1 MESRGGCAPL
11 RAATLLLTLLTL
23 LALLLPAARASA
35 LGSIVQGAD
44 PAGDVA
50 AGEAAADL
58 RGHLWNARNWDS
70 SDPAVAG
77 IELSVRQQG
86 AGWLDTVTFV
96 DADRDGTADLR
107 ITAAGSGN
115 GNVFVQFS
123 RPVAVNSSGCYQ
135 PGINN
140 AMTAYADVVS
150 QTISGSD
157 RRISVHL
164 PRALFNDAALD
175 SLQDSWAAAPRVVT
189 VGGELPPDGSGA
201 ARDWVPNS
209 AGGDP
214 ADCGSFMLA
223 RMDDGADRGQVD
235 GTAGVQHLIDGA
247 GDNGAAGDAD
257 LAGADISVWQGAQPV
272 VDPTAVGNA
281 DTSTVATYPADATI
295 TLAAAAGAASP
306 RATLAMYGYWYDS
319 GSPTAPIGAIQIR
332 PLSATRVLVDYFRTT
347 SGTALASGTGCAL
360 APSAGDRIRT
370 AVLAVRGGTTI
381 EIPLDPALGT
391 FDGVNESSSDAGPFA
406 WRYALWGAGDTPD
419 YVPDT
424 IGEGLGTGAACS
436 GVRVN
441 TAELPLARRVGPKA
455 ALSVSPTTVPRT
467 TQATLNAGASTG
479 TSTGRRY
486 RFAAAG
492 AAFSAIGS
500 TSTATFTPAANA
512 TTGSRVGRVLVRDDD
527 GAVDMASATYSVAN
541 ALPTATVSGL
551 DGLTVPTDGSPAEL
565 VLPAGGAPTTFR
577 LAATNG
583 SDPEGKALTYAWTLR
598 KANDPATVSS
608 GSGST
613 FTTPPFTRGQA
624 QRIYSLQLQVTDA
637 DGGSQQVYATLKLV
651 DGPEATIVSSSPSV
665 VYPGTNVTLIAKT
678 SGIGERSPFQYAW
691 NTGSGWSSYSG
702 QASVTVSYPAS
713 GTKNVRVRVR
723 DAGGAVAESADYP
736 VIVTPPGQVPPTA
749 VLAATVGGQAAPPA
763 QPRSADDV
771 VRFDAAGSRLN
782 GPDAAPTEYRFDFGD
797 GSTKVSATPVVE
809 HTYAGSGPYRATVVI
824 RDTRSGAVN
833 DSPAAAVNL
842 TVRAGSSDA
851 NAPRGAIV
859 RTAPA
864 SGPIFATRPVTL
876 AVDGLVLAGAGAAT
890 YAWDLDGDGSFE
902 TDTASTPQVMTSY
915 DDAGARSVRVRVTDA
930 QGRRAVLGP
939 LRLDVRAAPSK
950 VPTVVLKAPAS
961 VRLDGSGVDVALDAT
976 GSTGNEDDPTLSY
989 AFDLDGDGTYETAT
1003 GTNPKATARLG
1014 RRGAVTLGVRVTD
1027 PYGLTAEARREV
1039 LVRTAEDE
1047 VPGCAGNAIVRTI
1060 ALGPIKARACFARID
1075 RGSAGPLWI
1084 AFGDA
1089 ELNGI
1094 RITGASGSTR
1104 TEREFPDCSTEAC
1117 QAAERAF
1124 NAKDSTASI
1133 ALDTAAAK
1141 LWSSRPLALKL
1152 EGQDVE
1158 LPLGLAPLDIDLPF
1172 GKTSDGFLIKV
1183 GPSTTLL
1190 GLPVEGEAEV
1200 RFPAEGRTTV
1210 RVQVGLSFL
1219 TDGLTTGVTVEAV
1232 QGEGTRL
1239 DDLNF
1244 ALSTTMLGTVIKLK
1258 KLAFHYNRTARL
1270 FEGAAAMTLPFE
1282 RPFDIAIAL
1291 RVKDN
1296 RLLSIYGE
1304 ATGLNRHLGKGVFL
1318 QGVRAGYG
1326 DDPKRLLGGIQ
1337 LSAGPRVKLP
1347 WKKADDPG
1355 MAILLVDGNFGMQL
1369 PLDGKPAIF
1378 GLSGKATLGGV
1389 LPLAESQVLVSQNG
1403 LVAARGQVGGDYSVG
1418 YFQVTID
1425 GWIAERAFNAEGDA
1439 SIGLIIA
1446 KKRVE
1451 LAGGTA
1457 VVSST
1462 GWAACGRIPVINVGG
1477 GLGQRWGESLA
1488 TFDGCDLGE
1497 YRTARPADLPSSLD
1511 DIVRPGDLA
1520 ALQRA
1525 AVLGVAPTSA
1535 LLRPLSGRRA
1545 RQASRGERIVVP
1557 RGAEQVSLQ
1566 LEGEAGVPEAKI
1578 VTAGGQVLVDT
1589 ATGDQLEASHLVLHD
1604 APARRTSVLLKDPPA
1619 GDLYVVEAASAPV
1632 ARVRSAFAQTRQR
1645 VRARVVRRGD
1655 RQLVRWSVRP
1665 ALRPGQVLELSERV
1679 DGPAGAEAEGGS
1691 PIVQTTRSSGE
1702 QAFTPLR
1709 SAERG
1714 RSILAGVRT
1723 NGLVREVTTVARYRT
1738 PAVRPPAPTAVR
1750 LLRRDRTVRVRWS
1763 GARPSAGWTVVLRA
1777 STGQALTLSGSS
1789 RSARLADV
1797 PLAAAVKATV
1807 TARDQTGAVSAAR
1820 PVSLGAGE
1828 RDSARR
1834 SSPSDAAPRA
1844 LRIARKGAVVT
1855 VRWRGGQRP
1864 VRSWTV
1870 RLQPAKGG
1878 AVTLIRP
1885 ATGRSAVFNGIA
1897 RGRVRVT
1904 ITGRTL
1910 SGQLVR
1916 ASARR

>member
-1 MESRGGCAPL
+1 MPVPELRGARVHL
-11 RAATLLLTLLTL
+11 LAALLLSL

-35 LGSIVQGAD
+35 LGSIVQGSDA
-44 PAGDVA
+44 AGDVA
-50 AGEAAADL
+50 AGGTAADL

-70 SDPAVAG
+70 ADPDVAG
-77 IELSVRQQG
+77 IDLSVRQQG

-96 DADRDGTADLR
+96 DADRDGAADLR

-123 RPVAVNSSGCYQ
+123 KPLAVNSAGCYQ

-140 AMTAYADVVS
+140 PMTSYADVVP

-175 SLQDSWAAAPRVVT
+175 SLQDSWATAPRVVT

-201 ARDWVPNS
+201 ARDWVPDE
-209 AGGDP
+209 AGGNP
-214 ADCGSFMLA
+214 ADCGTFMLA
-223 RMDDGADRGQVD
+223 RMDDGSDRGQVAGSA
-235 GTAGVQHLIDGA
+235 GTQHLIDGT
-247 GDNGAAGDAD
+247 GDNGTGGDAD
-257 LAGADISVWQGAQPV
+257 LAGAEISVWQGAQPS

-281 DTSTVATYPADATI
+281 DTSTVPTYPADATI
-295 TLAAAAGAASP
+295 TLASAAGAATP
-306 RATLAMYGYWYDS
+306 RATLAMYGYWYDG

-332 PLSATRVLVDYFRTT
+332 PLSATRVLVDYFRIT

-360 APSAGDRIRT
+360 TPAAGARIRT
-370 AVLAVRGGTTI
+370 AVLAVRGGTSI
-381 EIPLDPALGT
+381 AIPLDPALGT
-391 FDGVNESSSDAGPFA
+391 FDGVNEPSSDTGPFA

-436 GVRVN
+436 GVRLN
-441 TAELPLARRVGPKA
+441 TAELPLARRFGPKA

-492 AAFSAIGS
+492 AAFGTIGT

-512 TTGSRVGRVLVRDDD
+512 TTGSRIGRVLVRDDD
-527 GAVDMASATYSVAN
+527 GAVDMASATYTVAN
-541 ALPTATVSGL
+541 ALPTATISGL
-551 DGLTVPTDGSPAEL
+551 DGLTVPTDGTPAEL
-565 VLPAGGAPTTFR
+565 VLPASGAPTTFR
-577 LAATNG
+577 LAAANG
-583 SDPEGKALTYAWTLR
+583 SDPEGKALTYEWTLR

-608 GSGST
+608 GSGTT
-613 FTTPPFTRGQA
+613 FTTPAFTRGQA
-624 QRIYSLQLQVTDA
+624 QRIYSLQLRVTDA
-637 DGGSQQVYATLKLV
+637 DGGAQQVFASLKLI
-651 DGPEATIVSSSPSV
+651 DGPEATIVSSAPSV
-665 VYPGTNVTLIAKT
+665 VYPGTNVTLTAKT
-678 SGIGERSPFQYAW
+678 SGIGERSPFQYSW
-691 NTGSGWSSYSG
+691 NTGSGWSAYSG
-702 QASVTVSYPAS
+702 QATATVSYPTS

-736 VIVTPPGQVPPTA
+736 VVVTPPGQVPPTA
-749 VLAATVGGQAAPPA
+749 VLAATVGGQPAPPA

-771 VRFDAAGSRLN
+771 VRFDATGSRLN
-782 GPDAAPTEYRFDFGD
+782 GPDGAPTEYRFDFGD
-797 GSTKVSATPVVE
+797 GTTKVSATPIVE
-809 HTYAGSGPYRATVVI
+809 HTYAGSGPVRATVVI

-833 DSPAAAVNL
+833 DSPATAVNL

-851 NAPRGAIV
+851 NAPRGTVI

-864 SGPIFATRPVTL
+864 SGAVFATRPVTV
-876 AVDGLVLAGAGAAT
+876 AVDGLVLAGDGAAT
-890 YAWDLDGDGSFE
+890 YAWDLDGNGSYE
-902 TDTASTPQVMTSY
+902 TDTASTPQVTTTY
-915 DDAGARSVRVRVTDA
+915 DAEGTRPVRVRVTDA
-930 QGRRAVLGP
+930 QGRTAVLGP
-939 LRLDVRAAPSK
+939 LEVVVRAAPSK
-950 VPTVVLKAPAS
+950 RPTVVLQAPAS
-961 VRLDGSGVDVALDAT
+961 VRLEGSGVDVALDAS
-976 GSTGNEDDPTLSY
+976 GSTGNEDDPTLRY
-989 AFDLDGDGTYETAT
+989 AFDLDGDGSYETDT
-1003 GTNPKATARLG
+1003 GTSPKATARLG
-1014 RRGAVTLGVRVTD
+1014 RRGPITLGVRATD

-1060 ALGPIKARACFARID
+1060 AFGPIKARACFARID

-1104 TEREFPDCSTEAC
+1104 TERDFPDCSSEAC
-1117 QAAERAF
+1117 QSAERAF
-1124 NAKDSTASI
+1124 NAKDSTASL
-1133 ALDTAAAK
+1133 ALDFAAAK
-1141 LWSSRPLALKL
+1141 LWSSRPMALKL

-1158 LPLGLAPLDIDLPF
+1158 LPLGLTPLDIDLPF

-1210 RVQVGLSFL
+1210 RVQAGLSFL

-1244 ALSTTMLGTVIKLK
+1244 ALNATTLGFVIKLK
-1258 KLAFHYNRTARL
+1258 KLAFHYNRSAKL
-1270 FEGAAAMTLPFE
+1270 FEGTAQMTVPFE
-1282 RPFDIAIAL
+1282 RPFDIGIAL

-1304 ATGLNRHLGKGVFL
+1304 VTGLNRHLGKGVFL
-1318 QGVRAGYG
+1318 QGFRAGYG
-1326 DDPKRLLGGIQ
+1326 DDPKRILGGIQ

-1355 MAILLVDGNFGMQL
+1355 TAILLVDGDFGMQL

-1378 GLSGKATLGGV
+1378 GLSGKATIGGV
-1389 LPLAESQVLVSQNG
+1389 LPLAQSQVLVSQNG
-1403 LVAARGQVGGDYSVG
+1403 LVAARGQVGGDYYVG

-1439 SIGLIIA
+1439 SVGLILA

-1451 LAGGTA
+1451 LAGGSA

-1511 DIVRPGDLA
+1511 EIVRPADLVS
-1520 ALQRA
+1520 LR
-1525 AVLGVAPTSA
+1525 VGRLGVPVGG
-1535 LLRPLSGRRA
+1535 LLRPITARGA
-1545 RQASRGERIVVP
+1545 RQASRGERVAVP
-1557 RGAEQVSLQ
+1557 RGAGQVSLQ
-1566 LEGEAGVPEAKI
+1566 LQGGAGVPEAKI
-1578 VTAGGQVLVDT
+1578 ATADGRVLVDT
-1589 ATGDQLEASHLVLHD
+1589 AAGDQLQPTHLVLHD
-1604 APARRTSVLLKDPPA
+1604 ADARRTSVLLKDPPA
-1619 GDLYVVEAASAPV
+1619 GDLYVIEAASAPV
-1632 ARVRSAFAQTRQR
+1632 ASVRSAFELRAQR

-1655 RQLVRWSVRP
+1655 RQVVRWSVRP
-1665 ALRPGQVLELSERV
+1665 ALQPGQVLELSEQV
-1679 DGPAGAEAEGGS
+1679 QGGAGGEAGGGS
-1691 PIVQTTRSSGE
+1691 PIVQTTRSTGE

-1714 RSILAGVRT
+1714 RELVAGIRT
-1723 NGLVREVTTVARYRT
+1723 NGLVRSTATVARYRT
-1738 PAVRPPAPTAVR
+1738 PAVRPPAPRAVR
-1750 LLRRDRTVRVRWS
+1750 LRRSGRSVQVRWA
-1763 GARPSAGWTVVLRA
+1763 GARPSAGWSVALRA
-1777 STGQALTLSGSS
+1777 STGQSLTTSGTA
-1789 RSARLADV
+1789 RSAKLTEV
-1797 PLAAAVKATV
+1797 PQAAAVTAIV
-1807 TARDQTGAVSAAR
+1807 TARDSTGAVRRAR
-1820 PVSLGAGE
+1820 PVRLAAGQ

-1834 SSPSDAAPRA
+1834 PSAAAAAPRA
-1844 LRIARKGAVVT
+1844 IRIVRKGSRIT
-1855 VRWRGGQRP
+1855 VRWRGGTSP
-1864 VRSWTV
+1864 VRSWTI
-1870 RLQPAKGG
+1870 RLVPAKGRPI
-1878 AVTLIRP
+1878 TLIRP
-1885 ATGRSAVFNGIA
+1885 AAARTAEFTGVAG
-1897 RGRVRVT
+1897 GRVRVT
-1904 ITGRTL
+1904 IRGRTL
-1910 SGQLVR
+1910 SGQVVR
-1916 ASARR
+1916 AAAAR